1 MLLGYLQAMLQM
13 DYVWCHGRRHHQA
26 MLDFGFHIIHVL
38 VIDIDP
44 DPKAKQAM
52 NEIKLTNP
60 EWQMDSSIADVVMMR
75 VLTMT
80 LNALLE
86 AKQDIARE
94 MKKRLTKAMLN
105 FGSQIIQVLVI
116 DVDPDLRVKQAM
128 NEIKLTNPEGRMDS
142 FIADVIM
149 MHVFMM
155 TLGALLETKQDIV
168 RELKERLT
176 NEVQELLPITQYLNT
191 LEKISQGRTMLDLC
205 FHITQVLVIDI
216 DPNLKAR

>member
-1 MLLGYLQAMLQM
+1 
-13 DYVWCHGRRHHQA
+13 
-26 MLDFGFHIIHVL
+26 
-38 VIDIDP
+38 
-44 DPKAKQAM
+44 
-52 NEIKLTNP
+52 
-60 EWQMDSSIADVVMMR
+60 
-75 VLTMT
+75 
-80 LNALLE
+80 
-86 AKQDIARE
+86 
-94 MKKRLTKAMLN
+94 MLN
-105 FGSQIIQVLVI
+105 FGSHIIQVLVI

-155 TLGALLETKQDIV
+155 TLDALLETKQDIV

-191 LEKISQGRTMLDLC
+191 LEKISQGRTMLDLG